1 LTKSI
6 ESLKINEQSD
16 LPGGKMVCQQ
26 EAIHLAERLKYQK
39 DSIVSQEIYS
49 REMGTLTLFAFDQGQ
64 QLSEHTAP
72 FDAFVFC
79 LEGQVEVT
87 IEGQAHQLKAGELIL
102 MPAHKPH
109 ALQALTPFKML
120 LIMFRSA
127 SQE

>member
-1 LTKSI
+1 
-6 ESLKINEQSD
+6 
-16 LPGGKMVCQQ
+16 MVCQQ

-79 LEGQVEVT
+79 VEGQVEVT

-102 MPAHKPH
+102 MPANKPH
-109 ALQALTPFKML
+109 ALRALTPFKML
-120 LIMFRSA
+120 LIMFRS
-127 SQE
+127 QPKK

>member
-1 LTKSI
+1 
-6 ESLKINEQSD
+6 
-16 LPGGKMVCQQ
+16 MVCQQ
-26 EAIHLAERLKYQK
+26 EAIHLTERLKYQK

-109 ALQALTPFKML
+109 ALQALTPCKML